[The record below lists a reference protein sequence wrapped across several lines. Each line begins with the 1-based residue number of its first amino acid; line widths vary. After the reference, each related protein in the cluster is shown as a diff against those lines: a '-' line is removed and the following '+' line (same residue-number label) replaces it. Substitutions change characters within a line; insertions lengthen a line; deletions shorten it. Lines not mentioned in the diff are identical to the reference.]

1 MIESE
6 ATCHIFLS
14 KTLLHV
20 RVLSLSAFP
29 LSRFG
34 LSKTSVPLF
43 IKVFFNDSHLL
54 VGGLG
59 HRDGWD
65 VPEGGCRQEREAGA
79 PGVHQG
85 HAGPSCHIQDS

>member
-6 ATCHIFLS
+6 ATCHIFLF

-20 RVLSLSAFP
+20 RVLSLSAYL

-34 LSKTSVPLF
+34 LSKTSVPPFL
-43 IKVFFNDSHLL
+43 KVFFNVGHLL

-59 HRDGWD
+59 HRDG
-65 VPEGGCRQEREAGA
+65 
-79 PGVHQG
+79 
-85 HAGPSCHIQDS
+85 